1 MDQIWLD
8 IAGEAITVVAGLAFF
23 ALSTVGAFYIKK
35 LMVYLQE
42 KEQVEMVA
50 QLVHWVEQAPA
61 FKEWTGEEKFAMVMN
76 TAYQWLEDRGLTVDQ
91 DEVAAMIEEAVL
103 LMKEAAAPILS
114 D

>member
-1 MDQIWLD
+1 MSELWLT
-8 IAGEAITVVAGLAFF
+8 IAREVIMALLGIGLL
-23 ALSTVGAFYIKK
+23 ALSTIGGFYIKR
-35 LMVYLQE
+35 LMTHLEE
-42 KEQVEMVA
+42 KELIDAVRRYVR
-50 QLVHWVEQAPA
+50 WVEQSPG
-61 FKEWTGEEKFAMVMN
+61 FKDWTGEEKFAMVMN